1 MIPPDDPLTRVVH
14 GEEGPPTVAPP
25 DRTDVLARGHR
36 ILVRQTLAVLFI
48 VMASAAVLIAI
59 SVGARDPVRTRLLSS
74 PTPTSEVRPV
84 ASFDCTPT
92 SPTSPSTSRPST
104 SSSPTSPSTSPTSTS
119 PSATSTQTSG
129 TRRQSPSAALT
140 VSCRDT
146 SNGRIGQRSWD
157 FGDKGT
163 STTKNPTHTYATAG
177 SYTVT
182 LLVTGPGGT
191 NTTSQMI
198 TVPPTPTSTSKPT
211 PPNQPTPPYPT
222 TSSQPR

>member
-36 ILVRQTLAVLFI
+36 ILVWQTLAALFI
-48 VMASAAVLIAI
+48 VMASAAVLFAI

-84 ASFDCTPT
+84 ASFDCMPI
-92 SPTSPSTSRPST
+92 SPTSPSTSRPSA
-104 SSSPTSPSTSPTSTS
+104 SPSL
-119 PSATSTQTSG
+119 TSTQTSG
-129 TRRQSPSAALT
+129 TSRQVPSAPLT
-140 VSCRDT
+140 VSCRDSST
-146 SNGRIGQRSWD
+146 GRIDQRSWD

-191 NTTSQMI
+191 NTTSRMI
-198 TVPPTPTSTSKPT
+198 TVPPMPTSTSKPT
-211 PPNQPTPPYPT
+211 PPNQPTLPKQPTPPYPT